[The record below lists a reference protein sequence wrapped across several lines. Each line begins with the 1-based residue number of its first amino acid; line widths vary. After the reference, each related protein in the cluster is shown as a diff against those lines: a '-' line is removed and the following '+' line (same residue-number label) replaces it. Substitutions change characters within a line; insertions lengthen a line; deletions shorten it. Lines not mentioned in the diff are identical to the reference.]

1 MAGMRSACDPKRT
14 SAPDGVLP
22 LRWVAVWLYRRP
34 LAAHLL
40 DLDQAAFARLAMMSA
55 QRNRSRNM
63 TVPVLTAVESAP
75 ANGAQP
81 DIPWPARAPG
91 EVLDN
96 HLTSRGTSFARGKA
110 SS

>member
-1 MAGMRSACDPKRT
+1 
-14 SAPDGVLP
+14 
-22 LRWVAVWLYRRP
+22 
-34 LAAHLL
+34 
-40 DLDQAAFARLAMMSA
+40 
-55 QRNRSRNM
+55 M